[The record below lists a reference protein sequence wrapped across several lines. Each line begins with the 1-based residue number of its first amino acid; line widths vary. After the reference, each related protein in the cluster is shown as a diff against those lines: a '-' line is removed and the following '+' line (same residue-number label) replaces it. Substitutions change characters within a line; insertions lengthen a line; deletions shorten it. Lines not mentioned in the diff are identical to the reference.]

1 MLKKI
6 IFSCLAVLLGIFLT
20 LGLLLCIDLYLHKKF
35 SKFAGLNYRGYRGE
49 VVGKKE
55 PGEIRI
61 AMVGGSSVFGYG
73 LTHDQAMPAHLER
86 KLNSKIFSKDHELR
100 RFTVLN
106 LAYNGEGAYA
116 LYYNLKDF
124 RYLNYNIVVFYSG
137 YNDLNPKNRF
147 VFRHSNPIFRLSG
160 YMPILP
166 MCITEKLKLVK
177 RGGKYSNPVLHNF
190 NAKDTVKIAAL
201 EQMSHLSGGVENT
214 LNRIWVDNQE
224 NIPDSLDQWSWF
236 LHYMK
241 KAIDYALTENKRV
254 IVVLQPYFSDEHRKQ
269 QCELKKMLVA
279 NYSGNSNLGYL
290 DLGEF
295 LSLKDSQVCFDG
307 LHLTSSGYELVANRI
322 ADYLKSTVD

>member
-1 MLKKI
+1 MRTCVI
-6 IFSCLAVLLGIFLT
+6 IPTYNESRAIADLINQIT
-20 LGLLLCIDLYLHKKF
+20 KLGLEVIIIDD
-35 SKFAGLNYRGYRGE
+35 
-49 VVGKKE
+49 
-55 PGEIRI
+55 
-61 AMVGGSSVFGYG
+61 GS
-73 LTHDQAMPAHLER
+73 TD
-86 KLNSKIFSKDHELR
+86 
-100 RFTVLN
+100 
-106 LAYNGEGAYA
+106 
-116 LYYNLKDF
+116 
-124 RYLNYNIVVFYSG
+124 
-137 YNDLNPKNRF
+137 
-147 VFRHSNPIFRLSG
+147 
-160 YMPILP
+160 
-166 MCITEKLKLVK
+166 
-177 RGGKYSNPVLHNF
+177 
-190 NAKDTVKIAAL
+190 DTVKIAAL